1 MKKFNI
7 NNTMYI
13 HILPKG
19 LEYLYQKYGYEYV
32 EKCIKPLKV
41 MIGHKEYY
49 SLQCWNLFNTLPAR
63 MEFDM
68 LFEPIVLFKDSD
80 LENVNI
86 DK

>member
-19 LEYLYQKYGYEYV
+19 LKYLKNKYGDEYV
-32 EKCIKPLKV
+32 NKGIKPQKV

-49 SLQCWNLFNTLPAR
+49 SLQCWNLFNTLPAS
-63 MEFDM
+63 MGFDM

-80 LENVNI
+80 LENVDI